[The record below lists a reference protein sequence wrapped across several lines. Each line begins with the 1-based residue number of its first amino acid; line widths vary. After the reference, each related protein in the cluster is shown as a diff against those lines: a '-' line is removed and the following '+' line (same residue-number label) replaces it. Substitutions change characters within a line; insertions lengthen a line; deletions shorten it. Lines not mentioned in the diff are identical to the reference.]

1 MYSMMEK
8 KIFCVKYVDIE
19 NSDIDILLYLEF
31 FFVHGMLLYG
41 KKKNSVIC
49 KCIGTNFITIA
60 HSEEKLL
67 TIQERYFLES
77 KRCHFSNGNSRKLS
91 LRHLFP

>member
-8 KIFCVKYVDIE
+8 KIFCVSIFKYVDIE
-19 NSDIDILLYLEF
+19 NSDIDILLNLEF
-31 FFVHGMLLYG
+31 FLYMECFYMA
-41 KKKNSVIC
+41 KKKF
-49 KCIGTNFITIA
+49 KYIGTNFITIA

-91 LRHLFP
+91 LRHLFS